1 MYESFVPCYGLE
13 FEYVTEANAF
23 LENGVYNT
31 SIGDLMPLAIA
42 TVLQA
47 SLVIITSNSQM
58 PPMYVVPMVGTVE
71 GSIFLIYNPT
81 GAGHYDA
88 ALHYARQTITIDKTI
103 PVELGGCSC
112 GVNRKNSM
120 KSCASNAFYSTRC
133 KCYRKS
139 KSCSML
145 CRCKECGN
153 PFGARPIK
161 HGVKRKRRPHSLQ
174 LVLPSSKKFALDRGE
189 FLSTS
194 LWSDLNLLY

>member
-71 GSIFLIYNPT
+71 GSIFFNIQP
-81 GAGHYDA
+81 
-88 ALHYARQTITIDKTI
+88 
-103 PVELGGCSC
+103 
-112 GVNRKNSM
+112 NRGR
-120 KSCASNAFYSTRC
+120 T
-133 KCYRKS
+133 
-139 KSCSML
+139 L
-145 CRCKECGN
+145 
-153 PFGARPIK
+153 
-161 HGVKRKRRPHSLQ
+161 
-174 LVLPSSKKFALDRGE
+174 
-189 FLSTS
+189 
-194 LWSDLNLLY
+194 